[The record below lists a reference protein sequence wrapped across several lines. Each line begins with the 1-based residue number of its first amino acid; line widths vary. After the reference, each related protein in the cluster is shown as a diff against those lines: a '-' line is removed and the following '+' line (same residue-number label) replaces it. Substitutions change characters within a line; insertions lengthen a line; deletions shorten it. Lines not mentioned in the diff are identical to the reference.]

1 MGISLTRL
9 LIALKKKGLSASVYN
24 LKDLTVRWKQGAKEI
39 SVFFDEAGMSKGFRR
54 TENMGEVEL
63 ITESEQIQH
72 LNFRKNSVRFAK
84 KTYILDSDG
93 FPDSFTERNFR
104 RTITS
109 VDPEL
114 KAFTVIKRNTNSNGN
129 ITGETVKI
137 FPITNR

>member
-9 LIALKKKGLSASVYN
+9 LAALKEKGLSASVVN

-54 TENMGEVEL
+54 TENMGDVKL

-72 LNFRKNSVRFAK
+72 LNFRKNSVK
-84 KTYILDSDG
+84 ITKETHILDSDG
-93 FPDSFTERNFR
+93 LPDSFSEYNFR
-104 RTITS
+104 KTITS

-114 KAFTVIKRNTNSNGN
+114 KAFTVIKSNTNSNGN
-129 ITGETVKI
+129 LAGQTVKI
-137 FPITNR
+137 FPITN